1 MQRIE
6 KFSRAELIRRIAET
20 IERKKISYNMNRLRL
35 APDELLR
42 DFLMKTNKG
51 HYYKSFK

>member
-1 MQRIE
+1 MERIE